1 MSSFEFVK
9 VGEEWFSCQE
19 KLAEDFHDQLECF
32 CGNDLDEA
40 RAAPITLLPTKRKN
54 RTFEDGVL
62 KKYSAKSSADRAVVL
77 PR

>member
-1 MSSFEFVK
+1 MLSSFVPIVRPVSSFEFVK

-40 RAAPITLLPTKRKN
+40 RAAPITLLPTKRK
-54 RTFEDGVL
+54 TELLKIGFEG
-62 KKYSAKSSADRAVVL
+62 ANIF
-77 PR
+77 

>member
-40 RAAPITLLPTKRKN
+40 RAAPITLLPAKRKN
-54 RTFEDGVL
+54 RTFEDGFL
-62 KKYSAKSSADRAVVL
+62 KKYSAKSSAGRAVVL
-77 PR
+77 PW